1 MLLKSLKILRGY
13 HKTHFDKNL
22 QKQIIITSYL
32 RNKANKSK
40 GPIDIPKFSEGGPL
54 L

>member
-13 HKTHFDKNL
+13 HKTHFNKNL
-22 QKQIIITSYL
+22 QKLIITSYP

-40 GPIDIPKFSEGGPL
+40 GLIGIPKFSEGGPL